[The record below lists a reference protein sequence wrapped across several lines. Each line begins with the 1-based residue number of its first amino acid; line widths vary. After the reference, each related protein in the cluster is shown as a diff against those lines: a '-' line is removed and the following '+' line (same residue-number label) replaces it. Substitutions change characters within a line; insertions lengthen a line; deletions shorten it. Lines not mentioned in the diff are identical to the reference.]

1 MPAQALRADP
11 EHHLARTEGQEAMNL
26 SSSDYRSDVGI
37 SKWIAEVGVSD
48 APIPRKNLR
57 TALAFF
63 SHHMPALG
71 CAMAA
76 NFLRAMDLS
85 RPVSDRLLTP
95 ADRVIAFRVGNES
108 PFKLFHT
115 RAGASPYSSGINP
128 AGRSIVRFEV
138 RGTARALESYT
149 SGTLDVWTI
158 PSDDQPLT
166 FSPRANRS
174 GVMVSGGGTQLIIP
188 RSYAVLRA
196 LP

>member
-1 MPAQALRADP
+1 MTLN
-11 EHHLARTEGQEAMNL
+11 M
-26 SSSDYRSDVGI
+26 SDYRSDVGI

-48 APIPRKNLR
+48 APVPRSNLR

-63 SHHMPALG
+63 SHAMPALPT
-71 CAMAA
+71 AMAA

-85 RPVSDRLLTP
+85 RPVVDGLLTP
-95 ADRVIAFRVGNES
+95 ADRVVAFRVGNES
-108 PFKLFHT
+108 PFKLFYT

-158 PSDDQPLT
+158 PSEDQPLT
-166 FSPRANRS
+166 FSPRAKRS
-174 GVMVSGGGTQLIIP
+174 GVMVGGGGTQLIIP
-188 RSYAVLRA
+188 RSYAVLQVV
-196 LP
+196 P